1 MTRNLIHELWSR
13 RSLVILLA
21 MDDIKTRYR
30 NSILGFLWTF
40 LEPLLMLSV
49 LYFVFSNI
57 FKSNIQDYPLY
68 LLLGLIIWYMFS
80 RSSTMGLSSLI
91 NKGSIIQQIY
101 FRREIVVISACLTAF
116 IMMVFEFAA
125 FGVFATI
132 FHLKPSPTIAL
143 LPLVLIDVFFM
154 SLGISFFLSVLNV
167 RFRDIS
173 FIWQVVLQ
181 AGFFISPI
189 IYKLDMFPENISAI
203 LKFNPLVPIFDAAHS
218 LVLYNTLPSLI
229 SVAYMIISTAII
241 FIVGYLVF
249 RINSKKIAEEL

>member
-1 MTRNLIHELWSR
+1 M
-13 RSLVILLA
+13 LLA
-21 MDDIKTRYR
+21 IDDIKTRYR
-30 NSILGFLWTF
+30 NSVLGFLWTF

-125 FGVFATI
+125 FGVFVAI
-132 FHLKPSPTIAL
+132 FHLKPSPTIVL
-143 LPLVLIDVFFM
+143 FPLVLIDVFFL

-173 FIWQVVLQ
+173 FIWQVILQ

-203 LKFNPLVPIFDAAHS
+203 LKFNPLVPIFDAAHD

-229 SVAYMIISTAII
+229 SVAYMIISTTII
-241 FIVGYLVF
+241 FLVGYLVF
-249 RINSKKIAEEL
+249 RIKNKKIAEEL